1 MPAGLVYAKAFV
13 ANDGTLAKTTF
24 RNVPSFAYL
33 LQQSVTVPDL
43 GDLKFDISFGGA
55 FYAIVDAQPLE
66 LGLNSD
72 NYAKLI
78 EYGRKIKKAILSA
91 SHITI
96 KHPFEEDLSSLFGV
110 IFTAPP
116 LDRANYSRNVTVFED
131 GDVDRS
137 SCGTGV
143 SARAALH
150 HVKGELKPSEEIRIE
165 SIVGSV
171 MSVKILEEVE
181 FGGYAAIVPEVGGEA
196 FITGRHELCFHEGDI
211 FKEGFKLR

>member
-1 MPAGLVYAKAFV
+1 VPAGLVYAKAFITYDGTV
-13 ANDGTLAKTTF
+13 ANTTF

-33 LQQSVTVPDL
+33 LQQTFTVPL
-43 GDLKFDISFGGA
+43 VGDFKFDISFGGA
-55 FYAIVDAQPLE
+55 FYAIVDAQPLK
-66 LGLNSD
+66 LDLNSD

-91 SHITI
+91 PLITI

-110 IFTAPP
+110 IFIASP
-116 LDRANYSRNVTVFED
+116 LDKANHSRNVTVFED

-143 SARAALH
+143 SARAGLH
-150 HVKGELKPSEEIRIE
+150 HSKGELKPGEEIRIE

-171 MSVKILEEVE
+171 MSVKILE
-181 FGGYAAIVPEVGGEA
+181 
-196 FITGRHELCFHEGDI
+196 
-211 FKEGFKLR
+211 